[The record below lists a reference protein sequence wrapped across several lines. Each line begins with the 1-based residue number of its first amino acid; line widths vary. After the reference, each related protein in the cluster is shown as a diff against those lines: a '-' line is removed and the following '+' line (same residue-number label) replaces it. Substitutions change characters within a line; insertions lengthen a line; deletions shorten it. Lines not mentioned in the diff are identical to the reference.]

1 MNSLHDSATN
11 PSKSLFDRA
20 REGDQE
26 AWEIL
31 FNECYPKIVRVI
43 GRQLSRRMRKIYDS
57 TDIANEVM
65 KSLAAKFN
73 DFEFSSINGLQ
84 AFLIKAAEQKLI
96 DGYRRDHAQKRD
108 LRRDRAFETGE
119 LENWEPADSSPTA
132 SQLAVASEEKTILL
146 DAQSQKNRHVLELK
160 LQGHSNSEVAK
171 TTGWHIRK
179 IERFLQTLR
188 GTCRL

>member
-1 MNSLHDSATN
+1 
-11 PSKSLFDRA
+11 
-20 REGDQE
+20 
-26 AWEIL
+26 
-31 FNECYPKIVRVI
+31 
-43 GRQLSRRMRKIYDS
+43 MRKIYDS